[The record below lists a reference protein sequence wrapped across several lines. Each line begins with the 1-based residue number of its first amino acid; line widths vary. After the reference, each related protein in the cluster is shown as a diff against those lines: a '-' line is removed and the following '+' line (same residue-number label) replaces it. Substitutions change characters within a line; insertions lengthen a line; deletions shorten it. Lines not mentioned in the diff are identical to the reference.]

1 VASENHAA
9 AGTRRLRVALDVT
22 PGIGPAA
29 HRGLGRYLTA
39 LVNAADEN
47 RHEVIPIQPLGSEG
61 GRLVEFRRLRHR
73 TRMLAEADATLFHAP
88 TAYTCAIPKP
98 SMPTVTSIL
107 DLIPLDL
114 PAYSRTKV
122 KARLFHRAASRSDM
136 ILTLSDFSASRIV
149 DRLGVSGSQV
159 IVASLPPNPSFTPG
173 GEQFVLPQGAYV
185 AALIDL
191 SSPDPRKRGE
201 WLTDIAEELAKRHL
215 RLVVVGRGT
224 EGLQGRG
231 WVGMGAVSDPRWAE
245 ILRGSFALVYT
256 SAYEGL
262 GMPVLEAIAC
272 HTPVVAMSNTA
283 IPEALGRAGILVEET
298 SDQSRA
304 VDQLTAALLSLE
316 ADRALQIELRVE
328 CARQAERFTAEIF
341 RLRVGQAYG
350 QALSPRGQS

>member
-1 VASENHAA
+1 MANEDHAA
-9 AGTRRLRVALDVT
+9 AGTRRQRVALDVT
-22 PGIGPAA
+22 PGTGPAA

-39 LVNAADEN
+39 LVSAAGDN
-47 RHEVIPIQPLGSEG
+47 GHEVVPITPLGSEG

-73 TRMLAEADATLFHAP
+73 TRMLAEADAALFHAP

-122 KARLFHRAASRSDM
+122 KARLFHRAASRSDV

-149 DRLGVSGSQV
+149 DRLGVSRSQV
-159 IVASLPPNPSFTPG
+159 IVASLPPNAAFTPG

-201 WLTDIAEELAKRHL
+201 WLTDIAEELAKWRL
-215 RLVVVGRGT
+215 SLVVVGRGT
-224 EGLQGRG
+224 EVLQGRG
-231 WVGMGAVSDPRWAE
+231 WVGMGAVSDARWAE
-245 ILRGSFALVYT
+245 ILRGSLALVYT

-298 SDQSRA
+298 IDRSSA
-304 VDQLTAALLSLE
+304 VGQLSSALITLGN
-316 ADRALQIELRVE
+316 DRALHAELKFE
-328 CARQAERFTAEIF
+328 CVGQAERFTAELF
-341 RLRVGQAYG
+341 RSRVGRAYEV
-350 QALSPRGQS
+350 ATSLRGQP